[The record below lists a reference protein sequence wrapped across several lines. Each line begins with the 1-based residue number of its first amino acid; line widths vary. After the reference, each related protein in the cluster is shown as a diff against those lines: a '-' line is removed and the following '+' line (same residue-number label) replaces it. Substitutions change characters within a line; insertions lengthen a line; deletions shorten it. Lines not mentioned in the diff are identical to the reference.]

1 MAGDD
6 DSERSTASHVRE
18 YIDLHPSIKDCVRME
33 IVNLSALARRIVD
46 EVEEVGSEEAA
57 LVACRRYEVDPS
69 EEINEDAIRRVLGRS
84 KLEMRTKVAV
94 VTVRPSPRVRRRLDE
109 ALEGADGSNAPLH
122 VIRGSAGVTVV
133 TDDEAADAVVEELG
147 EAEVMSRRSG
157 LVELVVTSPEVIEE
171 TPGILAYLA
180 TTLSSRGINLVEVVS
195 TYRDTIFVIDE
206 EDLPPAFE
214 ILNEI
219 VAG

>member
-1 MAGDD
+1 MPRDD
-6 DSERSTASHVRE
+6 DGERSTASRVRE
-18 YIDLHPSIKDCVRME
+18 YIDLHPSIKDGVRMG

-46 EVEEVGSEEAA
+46 EVPEVTSEEAA
-57 LVACRRYEVDPS
+57 LVACRRYEVDPN
-69 EEINEDAIRRVLGRS
+69 EEINEEAIRRVLDRS
-84 KLEMRTKVAV
+84 KLEMRTNVDV
-94 VTVRPSPRVRRRLDE
+94 VTVRPSRGLSSR
-109 ALEGADGSNAPLH
+109 LEGAMEELGSSTTPLH

-133 TDDEAADAVVEELG
+133 TDGAAADEVVELVG
-147 EAEVMSRRSG
+147 ESEVVSRRSG

-195 TYRDTIFVIDE
+195 TYRDTIFVIEE

-214 ILNEI
+214 TLNQI